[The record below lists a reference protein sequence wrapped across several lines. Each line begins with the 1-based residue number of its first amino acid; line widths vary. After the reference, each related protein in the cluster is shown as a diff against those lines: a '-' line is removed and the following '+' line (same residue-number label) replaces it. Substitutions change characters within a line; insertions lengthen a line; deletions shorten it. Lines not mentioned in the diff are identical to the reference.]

1 MTAPSLLDELE
12 GVVRLSE
19 RATPGPWGVCVGK
32 NISIA
37 QLGVRG
43 PRIANCNYDNGPIED
58 ANAKLI
64 AHAVNFLRTRHA
76 EIADMAKRMETAE
89 RDAFKWQL
97 LCADCDDAG
106 EGNRAAINVVN
117 DACRLGSGALER
129 HYGQAAR
136 DGLDAAIAVAQ
147 EGEE

>member
-12 GVVRLSE
+12 EVVRLAE
-19 RATPGPWGVCVGK
+19 KATPGPFVVDGYGDVTANGEDV
-32 NISIA
+32 A
-37 QLGVRG
+37 
-43 PRIANCNYDNGPIED
+43 RIASDGYSAYHD
-58 ANAKLI
+58 AHLFAD
-64 AHAVNFLRTRHA
+64 AANFIRTHHA
-76 EIADMAKRMETAE
+76 EIADMAKRLEAAE

-136 DGLDAAIAVAQ
+136 DGLDAAIAATQ
-147 EGEE
+147 EGEG